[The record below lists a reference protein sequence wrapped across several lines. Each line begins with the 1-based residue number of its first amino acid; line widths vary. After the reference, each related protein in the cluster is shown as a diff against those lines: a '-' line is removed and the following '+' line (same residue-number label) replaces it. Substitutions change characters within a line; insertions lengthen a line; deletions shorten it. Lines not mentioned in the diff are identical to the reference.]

1 MIPSTIVCSGA
12 DPAPAVV
19 VSRSMVQSV
28 AEASVCSS
36 WVNRFISNPAPALAS
51 IALMPSSTSS
61 VALWARTSRRMR
73 LATPLEPLI
82 LEGLVG
88 AEVSYPVGDEGR
100 IEELHRAQVHQHAAV
115 VLAEDGDEEGRASL
129 RRPAIDDL
137 AGQDGLAYAWRSLD
151 HVEATA

>member
-1 MIPSTIVCSGA
+1 MGQDLPA
-12 DPAPAVV
+12 DEG
-19 VSRSMVQSV
+19 RD
-28 AEASVCSS
+28 
-36 WVNRFISNPAPALAS
+36 
-51 IALMPSSTSS
+51 
-61 VALWARTSRRMR
+61 
-73 LATPLEPLI
+73 PLEPLV

-88 AEVSYPVGDEGR
+88 AEVSYPVGDKGR

-151 HVEATA
+151 HVEATAQEAAAQDLV